1 MSESAPPESSAT
13 NFHSGIPIL
22 RVRRHALSLGFYT
35 RVLGFKVDWNISGMA
50 SVSRGCC
57 SLMLC
62 DDAQGHPGTWVWIG
76 VGDAEAL
83 HREFVSRHAT
93 IRLPP
98 TNYPW
103 AFEFHL
109 EDPDGHVL
117 RFGSEPREDR
127 PFSPWVAWY
136 EPVAPLSFSEAS
148 TGLMNGDFT
157 RLAPL
162 FASANDSPSQIIR
175 WFEAGLFEAQPEALK
190 EALTCACFN
199 GCVDV
204 VERLLGCGLDPSG
217 GAATGLN
224 AFHWAANRG
233 QLEVVRVLLRRGAS
247 LEVRNSYQGTVLGC
261 AVWSAVHEPRPAH
274 LAIVEALLEAGAIV
288 SEAAYPSGDVRI
300 DALLRRLGAG
310 GNDPAT

>member
-1 MSESAPPESSAT
+1 MSES
-13 NFHSGIPIL
+13 
-22 RVRRHALSLGFYT
+22 
-35 RVLGFKVDWNISGMA
+35 
-50 SVSRGCC
+50 
-57 SLMLC
+57 
-62 DDAQGHPGTWVWIG
+62 Q
-76 VGDAEAL
+76 
-83 HREFVSRHAT
+83 
-93 IRLPP
+93 
-98 TNYPW
+98 
-103 AFEFHL
+103 
-109 EDPDGHVL
+109 
-117 RFGSEPREDR
+117 
-127 PFSPWVAWY
+127 
-136 EPVAPLSFSEAS
+136 FSEAL

-162 FASANDSPSQIIR
+162 FESANDSPSQIIR

-224 AFHWAANRG
+224 ACHWAANRG

-288 SEAAYPSGDVRI
+288 SEAAYPSGDVQI
-300 DALLRRLGAG
+300 DALLRRFGAG
-310 GNDPAT
+310 GSDPAP